1 MRGCSHLSSYDVEI
15 EWQTGVEADLGMLSM
30 YMPKSVFSKKFRKHA
45 DSWWMKKGDKS
56 CSTAH
61 MSLFIPL
68 YTPSPTFQLGGLGSA
83 VSSPSRVWGGVP
95 AEIGSSAF

>member
-1 MRGCSHLSSYDVEI
+1 
-15 EWQTGVEADLGMLSM
+15 
-30 YMPKSVFSKKFRKHA
+30 
-45 DSWWMKKGDKS
+45 MKKGDKS

-83 VSSPSRVWGGVP
+83 VSSLSRVWGGVP